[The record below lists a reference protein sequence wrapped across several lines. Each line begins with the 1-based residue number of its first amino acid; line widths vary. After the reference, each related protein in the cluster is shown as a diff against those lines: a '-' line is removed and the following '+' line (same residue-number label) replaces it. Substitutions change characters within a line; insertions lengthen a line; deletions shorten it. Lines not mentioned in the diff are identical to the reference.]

1 MKKSSK
7 DLLFERME
15 YLNPDFKR
23 QVNENLNDNEQNI
36 VNDILSTNEGVGDWW
51 NKFIQYGRKGL
62 LTTAIIFAIA
72 TSAQAQQQNK
82 TTDVIKAGIELT
94 QNQNTEI
101 NKDLHNF
108 VIGVALNAGEN
119 YIRDGKMELFKLN
132 SEVIKF
138 HLDRRNGITSNRL
151 SPQAKEYEDILWT
164 TASKMKISDNL
175 YQRFIED
182 GRAITTFTYNQVGY

>member
-36 VNDILSTNEGVGDWW
+36 VNVILSTNEGVGDWW